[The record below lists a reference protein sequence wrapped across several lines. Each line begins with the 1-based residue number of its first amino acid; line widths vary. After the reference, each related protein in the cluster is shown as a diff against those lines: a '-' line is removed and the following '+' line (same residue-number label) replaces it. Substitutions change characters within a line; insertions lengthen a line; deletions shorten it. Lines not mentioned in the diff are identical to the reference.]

1 MKKFYPT
8 LLLTLILCLSFSK
21 SYAQGPGSLFVDA
34 GPDVTIDCATGGC
47 ADITATFL
55 ETFDTSGLTYTVN
68 SIPYNPPFP
77 FNGLANPLN
86 PNIDDAW
93 SPVDNLPFDFCFFG
107 NLETQFQV
115 GSNGVLRFDVNAGD
129 TSNGWSFD
137 VDLPSNTPDAIGEAN
152 VFTPVHDID
161 PSVSSS
167 EEIGYEVLGTF
178 PNRVLVVSYY
188 EVPMYSSSCN
198 NLLATQMAVFYEFSN
213 VIEIYIQDKPSCPS
227 WNSGNAAIGIQND
240 AGDTAYVPPGRNTSD
255 SPWTATNEAWS
266 FSPVGPPTYVFEWL
280 DSSGTVIGTTP
291 TINVCPTG
299 SETYTARVTWT
310 NTCNGET
317 VTLTD
322 DVVVTQSAPFT
333 VDLGPDI
340 NTCETTPI
348 VLDASADTPP
358 GVTYEWFY
366 NTVSQ
371 APPSTAATTFTVLA
385 PNSGTYSVEVIDP
398 TDPTCIVND
407 SIDINFYTQPYIDS
421 TPNDLFI
428 CDDGATPGLF
438 DLTVNEPIIFGPQN
452 PANFNVFYFDGT
464 GTPIA
469 IPNSYLIT
477 GTNETITVRIEDLS
491 GNCFVETTFEINFSD
506 AVAGFVGDYT
516 LCDQDGT
523 GDELIDL
530 FTTFNITVLNGQP
543 SSAFNISYHGSQAD
557 ANSGMNPLPNPYNVI
572 APSQQIYIRFE
583 NAANTFCFDSTQ
595 NFTIFLDEPPV
606 INDMPSPLVLCDVD
620 NDGFAGFDLTLADG
634 DITLGDG
641 SLVVTYH
648 GTLLDAQS
656 GSLPL
661 SSPYTND
668 APYSDVPVTDPS
680 DPAYGT
686 GGVWARVE
694 SPASSCYGVAP
705 LALEVRDSP
714 VASTPAPLRLCD
726 DAVADGFTF
735 FDLTVSAPGVLGGL
749 DPALYDLY
757 WYVDM
762 ADAVAAGDAALSS
775 PDFSQAIAVPTAFL
789 NTSNPQTVYVLVVG
803 NGLSTSP
810 NNGTQGCYDI
820 VPLELIVDPNPED
833 LGPFQMFLCDDQ
845 VGGSAPDDGVSTF
858 DLTAQDP
865 AATGGLPGLTVTWF
879 ETPADEAA
887 GLPIADPTAYQNTAT
902 PQTVIGR
909 VESQFGCRTLVTLTL
924 TVLPNPTPNAS
935 PDPIELCDNADTTGD
950 FDNGIAS
957 GFDPT
962 VRDAEIIASEPD
974 VSVAYYETPA
984 LAEGGVPGTE
994 IVPPYTNTVP
1004 GSQTVYARVTRD
1016 TPPGVLPCYTVVPLE
1031 LVVVALPDAPV
1042 APEFRDPMLE
1052 CDGDGDGTATF
1063 DLTLQD
1069 AGVYGAQDPAGFVP
1083 VTYYTSLADAEVPQN
1098 AIDPATAFPSA
1109 GQTVWA
1115 RLESTATGC
1124 ARVTP
1129 FELVVGA
1136 FPTAAPGNDLF
1147 ECDDEASGDRFDGL
1161 STFDLT
1167 VNGPVVNPNGEPGV
1181 AYYASAAQ
1189 QAADDPI
1196 TDPGAYQNEASPV
1209 QQIFVTVTNA
1219 EGCPA
1224 TSSFLITVEPNP
1236 APAEPA
1242 PLVACDD
1249 DNDGFY
1255 DMFDLASK
1263 DAEIANGEP
1272 DVTVAYYET
1281 ALGAQAG
1288 DPADALA
1295 SPYANIVPF
1304 QQTVYARVTRDTP
1317 PGVNPC
1323 HSVVPLQLVVELLP
1337 LPPGEG
1343 FGDLSACDDD
1353 YDGTAIFD
1361 LTLND
1366 GPAIGDNQPA
1376 ADFSV
1381 SYHTSLA
1388 DAEVPQ
1394 NAIDPA
1400 TAFPSTGQ
1408 TIWARVGN
1416 SATGCARITP
1426 FELTVGP
1433 LPVLGQGPFGITECQ
1448 QGLEGALLTAT
1459 FDLTQ
1464 AAGDITGGNLS
1475 YSLAFYATPADLANG
1490 DPIADPTA
1498 YQNIQNPQ
1506 PLPVRVLDGD
1516 CYVDTVLTIRV
1527 VAAPTPNEQPADL
1540 LVCDGD
1546 AGDVD
1551 GDGQDDDTDTG
1562 DGLSF
1567 FDLTLAD
1574 ADILDGENGSSVA
1587 YYGTQALA
1595 EAGDPADALASPYA
1609 NTVPF
1614 QQTVY
1619 ARVTKETP
1627 PAELPCYAVVP
1638 LQLVVSPLPD
1648 DTVEITDV
1656 TECQVPFTGAD
1667 ETILLQVKDQEV
1679 LALQDPEGDFEVHYF
1694 EDLAAAQAGDYSQ
1707 DLAKDTPYAFGTGG
1721 TTLYVGIENLET
1733 GCYAAST
1740 EDPQGSGEYTLSFE
1754 LTVKEGAQ
1762 ANGPEPYVICDN
1774 QGDNDGTG
1782 AFTLKVGA
1790 TQTDLDPQAEALQ
1803 QQILG
1808 GQDPLQFLITFHET
1822 PGDAETGE
1830 NPLPD
1835 IYANIANPQV
1845 IYARVE
1851 NTVDPDDAQPCYST
1865 VPVTLKVELLPRP
1878 QLLEQYRICV
1888 DANGDPVPET
1898 AGDPSPP
1905 LLDTGLDPDRYTFL
1919 WGIDGQPMPNEVGP
1933 AVTALVPGQYSVTV
1947 TEAETGCQAT
1957 ATATV
1962 TISSPPVQYGATAT
1976 SGAFA
1981 GEHVI
1986 EVTAEGPGQ
1995 YVFQLD
2001 NGPFQDSP
2009 TFTGVEPGGHTVT
2022 ISDANGCGS
2031 VTIEVGIVDYPRFM
2045 TPNGDG
2051 YHDTWNIIGI
2061 AQADPAARIYI
2072 FDRNGKLLKQIS
2084 PTGNGWDGN
2093 YNGAPMPSSD
2103 YWFRVEY
2110 SENQQRKEFTG
2121 HFTIKR

>member
-1 MKKFYPT
+1 VAETPGPNTNLMSDGGFGWPGDADLEANTTATNTNNASWIQFDFVPIIPQISFDFIMASEEYNQNFECTFSDAFAFILIDQVTGAVQNLAVLPGT
-8 LLLTLILCLSFSK
+8 TTPIEVTNIREDVPGQCTAVNPEYFDRYNFLPFNDPVTSAINLNGQTVQLTAL
-21 SYAQGPGSLFVDA
+21 G
-34 GPDVTIDCATGGC
+34 DVTPGN
-47 ADITATFL
+47 
-55 ETFDTSGLTYTVN
+55 TYT
-68 SIPYNPPFP
+68 IK
-77 FNGLANPLN
+77 
-86 PNIDDAW
+86 
-93 SPVDNLPFDFCFFG
+93 
-107 NLETQFQV
+107 
-115 GSNGVLRFDVNAGD
+115 
-129 TSNGWSFD
+129 
-137 VDLPSNTPDAIGEAN
+137 
-152 VFTPVHDID
+152 
-161 PSVSSS
+161 
-167 EEIGYEVLGTF
+167 
-178 PNRVLVVSYY
+178 LVVADES
-188 EVPMYSSSCN
+188 
-198 NLLATQMAVFYEFSN
+198 
-213 VIEIYIQDKPSCPS
+213 
-227 WNSGNAAIGIQND
+227 
-240 AGDTAYVPPGRNTSD
+240 DTAYDIAVFLEAGSFNIGNVDLGIDLTAANGNARCEGETFTIAPDLSVPPGT
-255 SPWTATNEAWS
+255 
-266 FSPVGPPTYVFEWL
+266 
-280 DSSGTVIGTTP
+280 
-291 TINVCPTG
+291 
-299 SETYTARVTWT
+299 
-310 NTCNGET
+310 
-317 VTLTD
+317 
-322 DVVVTQSAPFT
+322 
-333 VDLGPDI
+333 
-340 NTCETTPI
+340 
-348 VLDASADTPP
+348 
-358 GVTYEWFY
+358 TYEWQYESPIGSGVFLPFIPAE
-366 NTVSQ
+366 TGPTLDV
-371 APPSTAATTFTVLA
+371 TTTG
-385 PNSGTYSVEVIDP
+385 NYKI
-398 TDPTCIVND
+398 IVD
-407 SIDINFYTQPYIDS
+407 FAGVCESEGE
-421 TPNDLFI
+421 L
-428 CDDGATPGLF
+428 
-438 DLTVNEPIIFGPQN
+438 
-452 PANFNVFYFDGT
+452 
-464 GTPIA
+464 
-469 IPNSYLIT
+469 
-477 GTNETITVRIEDLS
+477 
-491 GNCFVETTFEINFSD
+491 FVE
-506 AVAGFVGDYT
+506 FV
-516 LCDQDGT
+516 
-523 GDELIDL
+523 
-530 FTTFNITVLNGQP
+530 P
-543 SSAFNISYHGSQAD
+543 
-557 ANSGMNPLPNPYNVI
+557 
-572 APSQQIYIRFE
+572 
-583 NAANTFCFDSTQ
+583 
-595 NFTIFLDEPPV
+595 PPV

-620 NDGFAGFDLTLADG
+620 NDGFADFDLTLADG

-2121 HFTIKR
+2121 HFTLKR